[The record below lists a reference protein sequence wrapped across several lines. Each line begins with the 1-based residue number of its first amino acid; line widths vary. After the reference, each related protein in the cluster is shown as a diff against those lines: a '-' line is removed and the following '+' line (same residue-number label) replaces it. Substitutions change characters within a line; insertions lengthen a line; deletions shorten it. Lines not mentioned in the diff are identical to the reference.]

1 MTIFRMYRRLFEQ
14 CPDRPHKS
22 MSSVVSTVNIDAR
35 TSEKAFRRRSI
46 GVKYAVCEA
55 VDMPGS
61 GELGDLQNFFVKSV
75 RVVWSESN
83 DFWAAG

>member
-1 MTIFRMYRRLFEQ
+1 
-14 CPDRPHKS
+14 
-22 MSSVVSTVNIDAR
+22 
-35 TSEKAFRRRSI
+35 
-46 GVKYAVCEA
+46 
-55 VDMPGS
+55 MPGS